1 MAKIFFILNYALLY
15 GDFTFISYIQSLFLF
30 SWAWLPKKSR
40 TCLRFLHTSSVPVF
54 LFITLTNHRLVN
66 IPYNQLPCTYFIPV
80 CLHFL
85 YTASAVTVFFLYH
98 SLKNPRL
105 VYVFYIELLYLYSR
119 VSLPNRWPTCLMF
132 ILWSYTEYT
141 VHLCALFSGIAVPL
155 PISIQ

>member
-1 MAKIFFILNYALLY
+1 MNVEVGLRPRYSQKRNTYM
-15 GDFTFISYIQSLFLF
+15 GCSLQC
-30 SWAWLPKKSR
+30 SLPNKSR
-40 TCLRFLHTSSVPVF
+40 TFSHVQYTASVPVF

-66 IPYNQLPCTYFIPV
+66 IPYNQLPCMYFIPV

-85 YTASAVTVFFLYH
+85 YTYGSCSICILFYH

-119 VSLPNRWPTCLMF
+119 VSLPNRWPTCLSSGP
-132 ILWSYTEYT
+132 IQSI
-141 VHLCALFSGIAVPL
+141 HLSALFSGIAVPL